1 MELKQIKTLAILELL
16 TKPNNNPDP
25 KNKKQKNRSPKTP
38 NRKQETKGIPEK
50 PEPYQNI
57 FLNRLLLLIFNPKS

>member
-25 KNKKQKNRSPKTP
+25 KNKKIAVLRLLTESKKPKAFQKNLNPIKT
-38 NRKQETKGIPEK
+38 
-50 PEPYQNI
+50 
-57 FLNRLLLLIFNPKS
+57 SS